1 MRQGRVIMPANE
13 QNVSAAT
20 PPQGNVQGP
29 RPMAVIDIGT
39 TAVRMDIAEISAT
52 GDIRSLDSLQRA
64 VNLGRDTFFGGR
76 IRQATIEEC
85 VGILQ
90 AYRRVMGEYG
100 IVSDDQVRAVATS
113 AIMEA
118 DNGDAFLDRI
128 YITTR
133 INVVPVEESE
143 VNRLTYVALYRLLEK
158 EPYLKEGNAL
168 IIEVGGGSTKI
179 LLIQDGAVTR
189 SSVFRLGALR
199 MRETLE
205 KHRTPAD
212 RIRAVIDAHIERTV
226 EEMKHSIPVETVQN
240 VIAIAGD
247 MRLAMAKLVPE
258 WKEGETAKLMLGAFT
273 AVEKIAVAPVDE
285 LVRKHHI
292 PYHEAETAGPALLAY
307 TRIART
313 FKAKQIVISTLSLR
327 EGLLVDEAGGG
338 LWTESFTGQI
348 LNSARSLG
356 EKYDYDALHAANV
369 MELALT
375 LFRALQSEHHMDAR
389 LGVLLRVAATL
400 HEIGLFVNNRSHHK
414 HSMYL
419 IQNSDVFGLSHED
432 MLIAALVARYHR
444 RSTPKPAHEGFALL
458 DREGRI
464 AVSKLAALL
473 RVADALERRQTQRIH
488 DIVLSREGGQLVITA
503 PNVED
508 VTLERLAMEE
518 KAGMF
523 EDVYGLKVILRTSR
537 TGGEES

>member
-1 MRQGRVIMPANE
+1 MAVNE
-13 QNVSAAT
+13 QNIAVAASVVGKA
-20 PPQGNVQGP
+20 PGP
-29 RPMAVIDIGT
+29 KPMAVIDVGT

-52 GDIRSLDSLQRA
+52 GDIRRLESLQRA
-64 VNLGRDTFFGGR
+64 VNLGRDTFSGGR
-76 IRQATIEEC
+76 IRQATVEEC

-90 AYRRVMGEYG
+90 AYRRVMEEYG
-100 IVSDDQVRAVATS
+100 ISSDDQVRAVATS
-113 AIMEA
+113 SIMEA

-133 INVVPVEESE
+133 INVVPIEESE

-158 EPYLKEGNAL
+158 EVFLKEGNAL
-168 IIEVGGGSTKI
+168 IIEVGGGSTKL

-199 MRETLE
+199 MRETME

-212 RIRAVIDAHIERTV
+212 RIRAVVEEHIERTV
-226 EEMKHSIPVETVQN
+226 EEMQHGIPVETVQN
-240 VIAIAGD
+240 VIAVAGD
-247 MRLAMAKLVPE
+247 MRLTMSKLVPD
-258 WKEGETAKLMLGAFT
+258 WKEGETAKLVSGAFA
-273 AVEKIAVAPVDE
+273 AVEKIAVAPADE

-292 PYHEAETAGPALLAY
+292 PYHEVETAGPALLVY
-307 TRIART
+307 TRVARA
-313 FKAKQIVISTLSLR
+313 FKAKQIVVSTLSLR

-338 LWTESFTGQI
+338 LWTESFTNQI

-356 EKYDYDALHAANV
+356 EKYDYDRLHAANV
-369 MELALT
+369 MELSLT
-375 LFRALQSEHHMDAR
+375 LFRALQQEHHMDVR
-389 LGVLLRVAATL
+389 LGVLLKVAATL
-400 HEIGLFVNNRSHHK
+400 HEIGLFVSNRSHHK

-444 RSTPKPAHEGFALL
+444 RSQPKPTHEGFVML

-473 RVADALERRQTQRIH
+473 RVADALDRRHTQRIH
-488 DIVLSREGGQLVITA
+488 DILLSRDERRLVITA
-503 PNVED
+503 PDVED
-508 VTLERLAMEE
+508 VTLERLAMEG

-523 EDVYGLKVILRTSR
+523 EDVYGLKVILRTGV
-537 TGGEES
+537 TPGEDS